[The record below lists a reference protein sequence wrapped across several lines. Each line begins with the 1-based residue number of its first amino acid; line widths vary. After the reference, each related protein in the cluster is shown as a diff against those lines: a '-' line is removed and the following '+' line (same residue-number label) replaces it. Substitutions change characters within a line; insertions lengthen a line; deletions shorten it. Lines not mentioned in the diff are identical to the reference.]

1 MPAPHVIECPVCFAT
16 LKLKAPPKPGARLKC
31 PKCAGV
37 FSPDD
42 DTPMEVVEDDDPL
55 DDEELPVSRT
65 KARGK
70 PTAKKRKRKPV
81 DLRVPILIG
90 VAALILIGGG
100 IGLYAARGTLANLFR
115 SEPSVDLAYV
125 TLADRTMFLE
135 FRAQDYLKSPA
146 VPETVRNGSS
156 FGGASPGLKQLVGL
170 EIGDIDVVQAHINA
184 PLFMGLGF
192 APGMHHALAV
202 VKCRR
207 SVTRP
212 TTGGFS
218 YQGVTCYRVQEEG
231 GMASGLSPDTMFFPN
246 STTVVIGKEFQIQKI
261 LDQWKAGQRPTEP
274 APANPGQTVYFAIGK
289 QFLQTMSGRMALP
302 GAFPMMG
309 PAAGLSSELQN
320 LSTAVAQNASEFNF
334 GMQVSGSSLTSTLTL
349 QAYDS
354 SKVAPLQSAVDGVR
368 SKLTPI
374 FNLAMQNQAILPEPT
389 RQSMQQAQ
397 QVLNAPIQVSGNK
410 LSLTFAATPEKQTQN
425 IEDLA
430 KLMLPLGQLKVR
442 TTPNEGPADQNVV
455 GSAIIARHG
464 ADKVA
469 TITLENAEGLSRPH
483 NNKLYS
489 LIYEAG
495 GGLTNAKTE
504 NGKTKLVVG
513 PIQNFEQLVE
523 RMKQAGTVSTSDVAT
538 RTLTVQLDPT
548 KLDAVDDKAIFNQ
561 RVTAGESPASDY
573 DGRVKQLVDKHGRDK
588 VVSVICE
595 RIPGDPAEMSRVI
608 SQHAKLNGK
617 TVAHFMVGQE
627 FRLVAAPV
635 ESWDEFIETL
645 KAAGSVDNIDDFNH
659 TLRFT
664 VRSP

>member
-1 MPAPHVIECPVCFAT
+1 
-16 LKLKAPPKPGARLKC
+16 
-31 PKCAGV
+31 
-37 FSPDD
+37 
-42 DTPMEVVEDDDPL
+42 
-55 DDEELPVSRT
+55 
-65 KARGK
+65 
-70 PTAKKRKRKPV
+70 
-81 DLRVPILIG
+81 
-90 VAALILIGGG
+90 
-100 IGLYAARGTLANLFR
+100 
-115 SEPSVDLAYV
+115 
-125 TLADRTMFLE
+125 
-135 FRAQDYLKSPA
+135 
-146 VPETVRNGSS
+146 
-156 FGGASPGLKQLVGL
+156 
-170 EIGDIDVVQAHINA
+170 
-184 PLFMGLGF
+184 
-192 APGMHHALAV
+192 
-202 VKCRR
+202 
-207 SVTRP
+207 
-212 TTGGFS
+212 
-218 YQGVTCYRVQEEG
+218 
-231 GMASGLSPDTMFFPN
+231 
-246 STTVVIGKEFQIQKI
+246 
-261 LDQWKAGQRPTEP
+261 
-274 APANPGQTVYFAIGK
+274 
-289 QFLQTMSGRMALP
+289 
-302 GAFPMMG
+302 
-309 PAAGLSSELQN
+309 
-320 LSTAVAQNASEFNF
+320 
-334 GMQVSGSSLTSTLTL
+334 
-349 QAYDS
+349 
-354 SKVAPLQSAVDGVR
+354 VDGVR

-374 FNLAMQNQAILPEPT
+374 SKLALQNQAILPEPT

-410 LSLTFAATPEKQTQN
+410 LSLTFAATPEKQAKN

-442 TTPNEGPADQNVV
+442 STPNEGPADPNVV
-455 GSAIIARHG
+455 GGAIIARHG

-495 GGLTNAKTE
+495 GGQTNAKTE

-523 RMKQAGTVSTSDVAT
+523 RMKQAGNVSASDVAT

-548 KLDAVDDKAIFNQ
+548 KLNAVDEQAIFNQ

-645 KAAGSVDNIDDFNH
+645 KAAGTVDNIDDFNH